1 MRKHRYCVAHHLSG
15 RYVLVYQVEFFNIQ
29 SQNKKE
35 QRMQTENGK
44 IEGNVS
50 INGSLQ
56 MNGMFTGD
64 VTVENGAYL
73 ILNGMA
79 TQSVTLK
86 KGGSLE
92 VNGTV
97 VGVIYNQGGSLVV
110 KGVVKEIVEQ
120 I

>member
-1 MRKHRYCVAHHLSG
+1 MRCSHLNRALCARISS
-15 RYVLVYQVEFFNIQ
+15 RIFQYPKPK
-29 SQNKKE
+29 NKKK

-97 VGVIYNQGGSLVV
+97 VGAIYNQGGSLVV
-110 KGVVKEIVEQ
+110 RGMVKDIIEQ

>member
-1 MRKHRYCVAHHLSG
+1 M
-15 RYVLVYQVEFFNIQ
+15 LVYQVEIFNIQ
-29 SQNKKE
+29 SKKKKE
-35 QRMQTENGK
+35 QKMQTENGK
-44 IEGNVS
+44 IDGNVS

-56 MNGMFTGD
+56 MNGMFTGN

-79 TQSVTLK
+79 TQSITLK
-86 KGGSLE
+86 KGGYLE

-97 VGVIYNQGGSLVV
+97 VGTIYNQGGSLVV
-110 KGVVKEIVEQ
+110 RGMVRDIIEQ